1 MAENILEI
9 IQIDEEY
16 NQFIKNNILNILE
29 VFNKRK
35 LPLIKIILSSN
46 TVDYISKL
54 LYFTFSLINT
64 KTIGEESMN
73 IYQKHK
79 SFIYIILRS
88 ISNKHLAYIIMCF
101 YSKKLE
107 KYIMEKLLSHFSDT
121 FKRNIQNFVLSSIN
135 EESLVKFIDDMNLV
149 FIFVYQYSS
158 FIDIFLKNEYKNN
171 TSCLSNIFYK
181 SVAAMI
187 IITKLISLIEKAVLI
202 RKIIKLESATKIKSK
217 KNDELHI
224 KIRTFSKH
232 NKESNENK
240 LESEYTCLLCLEK
253 ILLTKITTTKC
264 GHLFCW
270 NCISSYL
277 QENPKCPKCRKEVYY
292 NQIILIT

>member
-16 NQFIKNNILNILE
+16 SQIIKNNILNILE

-35 LPLIKIILSSN
+35 FPFINLILSSN

-73 IYQKHK
+73 IHQKHK
-79 SFIYIILRS
+79 SFLFTLLKS
-88 ISNKHLAYIIMCF
+88 ISNKHFAYLIMSI

-107 KYIMEKLLSHFSDT
+107 KYIMENLLSRFSDT

-135 EESLVKFIDDMNLV
+135 EDSLVKFIDDLNLV
-149 FIFVYQYSS
+149 FIFLYQYSS
-158 FIDIFLKNEYKNN
+158 FIDIFFKNEYKNN
-171 TSCLSNIFYK
+171 TSSLSNLFYK

-202 RKIIKLESATKIKSK
+202 RKIIKMENVTKVESK
-217 KNDELHI
+217 KNNELHL
-224 KIRTFSKH
+224 KIRYYHKH
-232 NKESNENK
+232 SKESNENK
-240 LESEYTCLLCLEK
+240 LESHYTCLLCLEK
-253 ILLTKITTTKC
+253 IRLTKLTTTKC

-270 NCISSYL
+270 DCISSYL

>member
-16 NQFIKNNILNILE
+16 NQIIKNNILNILE
-29 VFNKRK
+29 IFNKK
-35 LPLIKIILSSN
+35 KFPLVNIILSSN

-73 IYQKHK
+73 IHQKHK
-79 SFIYIILRS
+79 SFIFTLLKS
-88 ISNKHLAYIIMCF
+88 MSNKHFAYIIMCF

-107 KYIMEKLLSHFSDT
+107 KYIMEKLLSHYSDT

-135 EESLVKFIDDMNLV
+135 EESLVKFIDDLNLV
-149 FIFVYQYSS
+149 FIFLYQYSS
-158 FIDIFLKNEYKNN
+158 FIDIFFKNEYKNN
-171 TSCLSNIFYK
+171 TSSLSNIFYK

-187 IITKLISLIEKAVLI
+187 IITKLMSLIEKAVLI
-202 RKIIKLESATKIKSK
+202 KKIIKLENVIKVKNK

-224 KIRTFSKH
+224 KIRTFHKH
-232 NKESNENK
+232 NKESKENK
-240 LESEYTCLLCLEK
+240 LESDYTCLLCLEK
-253 ILLTKITTTKC
+253 IILTKITTTKC

-270 NCISSYL
+270 DCISSYL